1 MYSNLQFTLRRNV
14 IIHLMKQLFLEK
26 MIFNKIYYLMRF
38 KINSIIFLEYL
49 TVLDVINADLM
60 AKFKLRDLEQQ

>member
-1 MYSNLQFTLRRNV
+1 
-14 IIHLMKQLFLEK
+14 MKQLFLEK